1 MGIWTKTKIPET
13 VEEALAPIPGVVEN
27 LVHVMKTTVKQMYRA
42 RNEAHNLRRRAE
54 HQDVLAEDLERK
66 AKVAMVLRKKYEALT
81 TVTDEELLGVE
92 LEE

>member
-1 MGIWTKTKIPET
+1 MWKSKMPET

-27 LVHVMKTTVKQMYRA
+27 LVHVMKTTVKQMYGA

-54 HQDVLAEDLERK
+54 HQDTLAEELHRK
-66 AKVAMVLRKKYEALT
+66 AKVAMVLKEKFEALT

-92 LEE
+92 VE